1 MSPVGSHKPNTAV
14 PQAFYAKEK
23 GVTGFTTETGV
34 GQWGTAH
41 AMACKF
47 FDLECHVYMVKVSY
61 QQKPYRR
68 IIMQNYGASINPS
81 PSEKTQFG
89 QKVLADD
96 HDCPGSLGMSISE
109 SVEAAA
115 TSGGKYKYSLGSFLG
130 PVLMH
135 QTVVGLEAIKQFE
148 MAGEYPDVVI
158 GCIGGGSNF
167 SGFVFPFL
175 YQKFSNG
182 NDIRVVAAEP
192 MSLPYADQGFVYLRL
207 CRYGRDG
214 ANCKDAHAR
223 PYFHPARHP
232 RWRPAL
238 PWHVAAHLRPVRQR
252 RY

>member
-1 MSPVGSHKPNTAV
+1 
-14 PQAFYAKEK
+14 
-23 GVTGFTTETGV
+23 
-34 GQWGTAH
+34 
-41 AMACKF
+41 MACKF

-135 QTVVGLEAIKQFE
+135 QTVVRLEAIKQFE

-175 YQKFSNG
+175 HQKFSNG

-192 MSLPYADQGFVYLRL
+192 MSCPTLTKGLYTFDFVDTAEMAPIVKMHTLGHTFIPPGIHAGGLR
-207 CRYGRDG
+207 YHGM
-214 ANCKDAHAR
+214 
-223 PYFHPARHP
+223 
-232 RWRPAL
+232 
-238 PWHVAAHLRPVRQR
+238 
-252 RY
+252 